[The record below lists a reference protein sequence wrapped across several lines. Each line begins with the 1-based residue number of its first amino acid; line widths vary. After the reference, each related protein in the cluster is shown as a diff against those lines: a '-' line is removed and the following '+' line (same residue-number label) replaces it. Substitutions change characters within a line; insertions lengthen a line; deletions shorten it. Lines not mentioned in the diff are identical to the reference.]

1 MNNNNNEVE
10 AVVNEN
16 NENDNDDND
25 NDNEVE
31 VVAVVNEN
39 NENDN
44 DNDNEVEVVAVVNEN
59 NDNDNEVEVVSK
71 TIVKNAN
78 NKIEITQKKRRR
90 RKKKSKKT
98 ELDLEDEALNGVYS
112 TIRDVIYQLIKTK
125 GKWEG
130 KVQKCVMKLV
140 KEVIEFTEG
149 FKYIRGK
156 DKKELAMLVLHEIFT
171 KELNESDMTENIK
184 SLIISGIDYVIE
196 PALEIALFAAK
207 GNIQI
212 NKKKLNILCLLCKMA
227 N

>member
-39 NENDN
+39 NVND
-44 DNDNEVEVVAVVNEN
+44 